1 MNTNTDQTNDP
12 SIVEM
17 AQGPFSRRRL
27 LAGAGFIGAALVA
40 AACGSDDKTATTTA
54 PSTAGTTATTT
65 APTTAATTAPTTADT
80 TAATTADTT
89 AATTADTMAADDGSA
104 TDGKIATLAAGLE
117 VLAVNTYGAALDA
130 AGKGALGEVPPAVA
144 EFVTTAKAQHQEQ
157 LDKWNEV
164 LVAAGAPKVTKP
176 NADLDPV
183 VADAFSKVTD
193 VVGAAKLALML
204 EQIAAAT
211 YQSAIPVLTSKDAI
225 LLAGSIQIID
235 FQHAAIL
242 NFVLGN
248 YPVPDTFGK
257 LDQAVAA

>member
-1 MNTNTDQTNDP
+1 MKTPFQTTDPTADP
-12 SIVEM
+12 SIAAM

-40 AACGSDDKTATTTA
+40 AACGSDDD
-54 PSTAGTTATTT
+54 TATTT
-65 APTTAATTAPTTADT
+65 APTTGDTTATTTGATTAPTTADT
-80 TAATTADTT
+80 MAPDTTTAGTE
-89 AATTADTMAADDGSA
+89 ATDSTMSEDDGAA

-130 AGKGALGEVPPAVA
+130 AGSGALGTVPPAVA
-144 EFVTTAKAQHQEQ
+144 EFVTTAMAHHQEH
-157 LDKWNEV
+157 LDAWNEV
-164 LVAAGAPKVTKP
+164 LVAAGAEEVTEP

-183 VADAFSKVTD
+183 VAAEFAKVTD
-193 VVGAAKLALML
+193 VAGAAALALML
-204 EQIAAAT
+204 EQIAHST
-211 YQSAIPVLTSKDAI
+211 YQSALPVLTSKDAI

-248 YPVPDTFGK
+248 YPVPDTFGP
-257 LDQAVAA
+257 LDKAVAA